1 MSCEFKIDEKTQRHK
16 DTEAQRRAI
25 KNLGCASLCLCVF
38 VPLCFLGG
46 YFCSFVTSKR
56 TMFDVVFD
64 SPSSTQTS

>member
-1 MSCEFKIDEKTQRHK
+1 MSCEFKSDEKTQRHK

-25 KNLGCASLCLCVF
+25 KNLGCAPLCLCVF
-38 VPLCFLGG
+38 LGA

-64 SPSSTQTS
+64 LPSSTQTS